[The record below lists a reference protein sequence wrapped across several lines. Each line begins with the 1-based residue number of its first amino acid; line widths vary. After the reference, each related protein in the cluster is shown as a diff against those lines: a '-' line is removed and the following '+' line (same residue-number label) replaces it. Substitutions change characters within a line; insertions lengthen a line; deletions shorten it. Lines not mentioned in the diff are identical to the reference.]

1 MLKIIARKGGNNI
14 ISLLF
19 SNRGTTNIIIL
30 IGQKA
35 KSKIFTSLREI
46 WILGTVRSRNFST
59 TFDGSRFQTIFVLPE
74 NLIPTLYGKHGGHL
88 QVETEDKSLCFFV
101 RGSYM

>member
-46 WILGTVRSRNFST
+46 
-59 TFDGSRFQTIFVLPE
+59 
-74 NLIPTLYGKHGGHL
+74 
-88 QVETEDKSLCFFV
+88 
-101 RGSYM
+101 